1 MSTLGVV
8 TGFAAEARCLGQ
20 GGVRVACAGA
30 SAERARAGAARLLG
44 EGVSGLVSFGVA
56 GGLQPGLTSGML
68 ILADAVLAPS
78 GRRLPATVDWHER
91 LTALA
96 AAGDCKPLCGPVVG
110 SDHLVATTAAKQALF
125 EATGAVAVD
134 MESHAVAEVAAAAG
148 VPFLVVR
155 AIADPFDQAISP
167 VAWSGLGPDGRI
179 RPMAAMTGLL
189 RRPGELPAVL
199 RLGRQTARAL
209 AALRRLAALA
219 PPDLG
224 LA

>member
-8 TGFAAEARCLGQ
+8 TGFAAEARCLDRSGA
-20 GGVRVACAGA
+20 RVACAGA
-30 SAERARAGAARLLG
+30 SAERARAGAARLLA

-56 GGLQPGLTSGML
+56 GGLHRTLTPGRL

-78 GRRLPATVDWHER
+78 GQRLPTTVDWRER
-91 LTALA
+91 LA
-96 AAGDCKPLCGPVVG
+96 AAATDCEPLTGTVVG
-110 SDHLVATTAAKQALF
+110 SDHLVATAAAKQALL
-125 EATGAVAVD
+125 EATDALAVD
-134 MESHAVAEVAAAAG
+134 MESHAVAEVATAAG

-179 RPMAAMTGLL
+179 RPLAAMKGLL
-189 RRPGELPAVL
+189 RRPGELPAML

-209 AALRRLAALA
+209 AALRRLVALA

-224 LA
+224 FA